1 VSPTSLPA
9 RHRRS
14 GIPVWAHLDQSRE
27 NTYCGAPFSDAL
39 AAWKRP
45 IPLGR
50 DRVPQGGF
58 LKIMVQMQDVMSK
71 PMPDFREG
79 SIVKGRILE
88 VRPREVL
95 VDIGYKSE
103 GVIPLAEFEDVENLE
118 VGDEVDVLL
127 ERLENDEGM
136 VVLSKEKAAYR
147 QNWNKI
153 AAVFQD
159 DGLIKGKVK
168 SVVKGG
174 LMVNIGVEAFLPASQ
189 IDIVPPK
196 DLQQFVGNTY
206 DFKIVKIN
214 DDRRNVVLSRR
225 ELIEQ
230 ERSEKRQKFM
240 DSVNVGDR
248 VTGTVK
254 NLTDF
259 GAFID
264 LDGMDGLLHITDMT
278 WGRLGHP
285 SELVKVGQQL
295 EVQVLDINKEKERV
309 SLGLKQTQ
317 KNPWD
322 QIEERFPAGQKVK
335 GKITN
340 LVPYGAFVELEE
352 GVEGLIHVSELS
364 WTKRIMRPSD
374 ILTIGQEVE
383 AVVLGVNKEE
393 QKISLGLRQLEP
405 NPWDEI
411 EKKFTIGSRVK
422 GTIRNMTAYGAFVE
436 LDEGIDGMIHVSDLS
451 WTRKINHPSEV
462 FKKGDEIE
470 AEVIDIDKTNQR
482 ISLGIKQLSEDP
494 WKNID
499 QKYKIGDLV
508 KGNVTKLASFGAFVQ
523 LQDDIDGLV
532 HISQLS
538 EEHVAKVKDVLKVGQ
553 EVEARVI
560 KVDKVER
567 RIGLSIKA
575 ANYSE
580 EQLRKEAETFDT
592 LRPGED
598 MVGLEKAF
606 AAAEQEEY
614 RPGEAK
620 KEPKAAKESKPAKE
634 PKESKRES
642 KKESK
647 KK

>member
-1 VSPTSLPA
+1 
-9 RHRRS
+9 
-14 GIPVWAHLDQSRE
+14 
-27 NTYCGAPFSDAL
+27 
-39 AAWKRP
+39 
-45 IPLGR
+45 
-50 DRVPQGGF
+50 
-58 LKIMVQMQDVMSK
+58 MVQMQDVMSK

-103 GVIPLAEFEDVENLE
+103 GVIPIGEFENADSLE

-153 AAVFQD
+153 ASVYEG

-230 ERSEKRQKFM
+230 ERSEKRQKFLEG
-240 DSVNVGDR
+240 VNVGDR

-374 ILTIGQEVE
+374 ILTVGQEVE

-422 GTIRNMTAYGAFVE
+422 GKIRNMTAYGAFVE

-462 FKKGDEIE
+462 FKKGDEVE

-482 ISLGIKQLSEDP
+482 ISLGIKQLGEDP

-538 EEHVAKVKDVLKVGQ
+538 EDHVAKVKDVLKVGQ

-592 LRPGED
+592 LKPGED

-620 KEPKAAKESKPAKE
+620 KQPKASKESKEPKE

>member
-1 VSPTSLPA
+1 
-9 RHRRS
+9 
-14 GIPVWAHLDQSRE
+14 
-27 NTYCGAPFSDAL
+27 
-39 AAWKRP
+39 
-45 IPLGR
+45 
-50 DRVPQGGF
+50 
-58 LKIMVQMQDVMSK
+58 MVQMQDVMSK

-103 GVIPLAEFEDVENLE
+103 GVISLSEFEDVENLE

-153 AAVFQD
+153 ASVFQE

-230 ERSEKRQKFM
+230 ERSEKRQQFM
-240 DSVNVGDR
+240 DSVKVGDH
-248 VTGTVK
+248 VNGTVK

-264 LDGMDGLLHITDMT
+264 LDGMDGLLHITDMS

-309 SLGLKQTQ
+309 SLGLKQLL

-374 ILTIGQEVE
+374 ILTVGQEVE

-451 WTRKINHPSEV
+451 WTRKINHPSEM
-462 FKKGDEIE
+462 FKKGDEVE

-482 ISLGIKQLSEDP
+482 ISLGIKQLSDDP
-494 WKNID
+494 WKIID

-508 KGNVTKLASFGAFVQ
+508 KGKVSKLASFGAFVE

-538 EEHVAKVKDVLKVGQ
+538 EDHVAKVKDVLKVGQ

-575 ANYSE
+575 ANYTE
-580 EQLRKEAETFDT
+580 EQLRKEAETFET

-614 RPGEAK
+614 RPGESK
-620 KEPKAAKESKPAKE
+620 KAATASKELKPTKESKESKP
-634 PKESKRES
+634 
-642 KKESK
+642 KKDSK

>member
-1 VSPTSLPA
+1 
-9 RHRRS
+9 
-14 GIPVWAHLDQSRE
+14 
-27 NTYCGAPFSDAL
+27 
-39 AAWKRP
+39 
-45 IPLGR
+45 
-50 DRVPQGGF
+50 
-58 LKIMVQMQDVMSK
+58 
-71 PMPDFREG
+71 
-79 SIVKGRILE
+79 
-88 VRPREVL
+88 
-95 VDIGYKSE
+95 
-103 GVIPLAEFEDVENLE
+103 
-118 VGDEVDVLL
+118 
-127 ERLENDEGM
+127 
-136 VVLSKEKAAYR
+136 
-147 QNWNKI
+147 
-153 AAVFQD
+153 
-159 DGLIKGKVK
+159 
-168 SVVKGG
+168 
-174 LMVNIGVEAFLPASQ
+174 
-189 IDIVPPK
+189 
-196 DLQQFVGNTY
+196 
-206 DFKIVKIN
+206 
-214 DDRRNVVLSRR
+214 
-225 ELIEQ
+225 
-230 ERSEKRQKFM
+230 
-240 DSVNVGDR
+240 
-248 VTGTVK
+248 
-254 NLTDF
+254 
-259 GAFID
+259 
-264 LDGMDGLLHITDMT
+264 LLHITDMT

-422 GTIRNMTAYGAFVE
+422 GKIRNMTAYGAFVE

-451 WTRKINHPSEV
+451 WTRKINHPSEM
-462 FKKGDEIE
+462 FKKGDEVE

-482 ISLGIKQLSEDP
+482 ISLGIKQLSDDP
-494 WKNID
+494 WKTID

-508 KGNVTKLASFGAFVQ
+508 KGKVSKLASFGAFVE

-538 EEHVAKVKDVLKVGQ
+538 EDHVAKVKDVLKVGQ

-575 ANYSE
+575 ANYTE

-614 RPGEAK
+614 RPGESK
-620 KEPKAAKESKPAKE
+620 KATAKESKPAKDS
-634 PKESKRES
+634 KEAKP

>member
-1 VSPTSLPA
+1 
-9 RHRRS
+9 
-14 GIPVWAHLDQSRE
+14 
-27 NTYCGAPFSDAL
+27 
-39 AAWKRP
+39 
-45 IPLGR
+45 
-50 DRVPQGGF
+50 
-58 LKIMVQMQDVMSK
+58 
-71 PMPDFREG
+71 
-79 SIVKGRILE
+79 VK
-88 VRPREVL
+88 
-95 VDIGYKSE
+95 
-103 GVIPLAEFEDVENLE
+103 
-118 VGDEVDVLL
+118 
-127 ERLENDEGM
+127 
-136 VVLSKEKAAYR
+136 
-147 QNWNKI
+147 
-153 AAVFQD
+153 
-159 DGLIKGKVK
+159 
-168 SVVKGG
+168 
-174 LMVNIGVEAFLPASQ
+174 
-189 IDIVPPK
+189 
-196 DLQQFVGNTY
+196 
-206 DFKIVKIN
+206 
-214 DDRRNVVLSRR
+214 
-225 ELIEQ
+225 
-230 ERSEKRQKFM
+230 
-240 DSVNVGDR
+240 VGDR

-374 ILTIGQEVE
+374 ILTVGQEVE
-383 AVVLGVNKEE
+383 AVVLGVNKDE
-393 QKISLGLRQLEP
+393 QKISLGLRQLEA

-422 GTIRNMTAYGAFVE
+422 GKIRNMTAYGAFVE

-451 WTRKINHPSEV
+451 WTRKINHPSEM
-462 FKKGDEIE
+462 FKKGDELE

-494 WKNID
+494 WKIID

-508 KGNVTKLASFGAFVQ
+508 KGKVSKLASFGAFVE

-538 EEHVAKVKDVLKVGQ
+538 EDHVAKVKDVLKVGQ

-575 ANYSE
+575 ANYTE
-580 EQLRKEAETFDT
+580 EQLRKEAETFET

-620 KEPKAAKESKPAKE
+620 KEAKASKEAKPAKE
-634 PKESKRES
+634 PKESKS